1 MYAYCALI
9 NSRSRDTVGI
19 ACMLSF
25 SAHVLF
31 TFASTFASGKIRVA
45 KLVESFFHI
54 DPSRVATD

>member
-1 MYAYCALI
+1 MYALI

-54 DPSRVATD
+54 GVYR